1 MLNDQKM
8 IQRHTTI
15 IYHIIYAMLNEH
27 TMLNEHIMLNQHLML
42 NEHKIVNEH
51 VQQTFLGPQ
60 DVLNMSSRHILK
72 TSSKCLQCNNLLSW
86 KTF

>member
-15 IYHIIYAMLNEH
+15 IYAMLNEH
-27 TMLNEHIMLNQHLML
+27 TMLTEHIKLNLHLML

-51 VQQTFLGPQ
+51 VQQTFLGLQ
-60 DVLNMSSRHILK
+60 DIS
-72 TSSKCLQCNNLLSW
+72 
-86 KTF
+86 

>member
-1 MLNDQKM
+1 MLNDRKV

-27 TMLNEHIMLNQHLML
+27 TMLKEHIKLNLHLML

-51 VQQTFLGPQ
+51 VQQTFLGLQ
-60 DVLNMSSRHILK
+60 DIS
-72 TSSKCLQCNNLLSW
+72 
-86 KTF
+86 